1 MMAALTW
8 VHRWLGVA
16 LCLMFATW
24 FASGIVMHFVPFPSL
39 TEAERIAGL
48 AAINVTRVTH
58 GPADAVAA
66 SGIADVTRVRLIQRS
81 DGPVYVVGGRS
92 GVVALR
98 AADLSRATVASPV
111 LALAIAIAHAQ
122 QRGLRVSA
130 AGAVQVADRDQWTV
144 AGDLDRH
151 RPLYR
156 VALNDDAGTE
166 LYVSS
171 ATGEVIRDTT
181 HYERWWNALGSIPH
195 WLYVTALR
203 GRPQLWTALLWTF
216 SLAGTI
222 AALAGSVL
230 GIGRISRQGR
240 VGSPYHGWHAWH
252 HLGGLICMTFVL
264 TWMFSG
270 FLSMDD
276 GRLFP
281 GAQLTDPE
289 AAILTVAP
297 PAESWPRDAPQSVSS
312 SAKEL
317 EWFGFNGRIYR
328 RDRLGV
334 DRQRL
339 APVNTDRQVAVE
351 ALDLGPSEITALAQR
366 LGPQC
371 TVAVVD
377 PRADAYAIAASMPDA
392 PVYRVACGDVWFHI
406 DGASGAVIERLDGPR
421 RAYRWLYRALHTLDI
436 PVLMA
441 HPALRSAL
449 IVVLCGCGLAFSLT
463 GCVIAWR
470 RLGASLRT
478 AGNDG

>member
-1 MMAALTW
+1 MMRALTQI
-8 VHRWLGVA
+8 HRWLGVP
-16 LCLMFATW
+16 LCLVFAMW

-48 AAINVTRVTH
+48 AAIDVARVTD

-66 SGIADVTRVRLIQRS
+66 SGIADATRVRLIQRS
-81 DGPVYVVGGRS
+81 DGPVYVVSGRS
-92 GVVALR
+92 GVTALH
-98 AADLSRATVASPV
+98 ATNLSRATVASPV
-111 LALAIAIAHAQ
+111 LAIAIAIEHAQ

-130 AGAVQVADRDQWTV
+130 AAAVQVADHDQWTV

-151 RPLYR
+151 RSLYR

-171 ATGEVIRDTT
+171 ATGEVVRGTT
-181 HYERWWNALGSIPH
+181 HRERWWNALGSIPH

-203 GRPQLWTALLWTF
+203 GQPRLWSTGLWTL

-230 GIGRISRQGR
+230 GILRIGRSGGR
-240 VGSPYHGWHAWH
+240 LASPYAGWQAWH
-252 HLGGLICMTFVL
+252 HLGGLACMAFVL

-270 FLSMDD
+270 WLSMDD

-281 GAQLTDPE
+281 GARLAGSE
-289 AAILTVAP
+289 AAILIGAP
-297 PAESWPRDAPQSVSS
+297 ADQAWPRLAPQQLVTPV
-312 SAKEL
+312 KEI
-317 EWFGFNGRIYR
+317 EWFWWNGHLYR
-328 RDRLGV
+328 RDRLNL
-334 DRQRL
+334 DRQRMAL
-339 APVNTDRQVAVE
+339 ADVDAAASHSAYLTP
-351 ALDLGPSEITALAQR
+351 GEIAALAQR
-366 LGPQC
+366 LAPDC
-371 TVAVVD
+371 AASVVD
-377 PRADAYAIAASMPDA
+377 ATDAYAATPTMPDA

-436 PVLMA
+436 PVLTA

-478 AGNDG
+478 AGNDR